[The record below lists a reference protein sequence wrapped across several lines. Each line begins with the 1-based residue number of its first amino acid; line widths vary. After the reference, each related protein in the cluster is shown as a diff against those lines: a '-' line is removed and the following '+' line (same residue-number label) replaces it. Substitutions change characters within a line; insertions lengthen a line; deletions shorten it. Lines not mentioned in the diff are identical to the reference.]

1 VTRCQFRIPSH
12 QPVRPTRAPRPHECP
27 ADGARVSA
35 PLEGTRVLELVG
47 LGPGPFCGM
56 LLADLGAEVLRV
68 DRVEA
73 ARALD
78 ASRPATNP
86 MHRSKRAVGLD
97 LKAPE
102 GVDAFLRLVD
112 GADVVFEV
120 FRPGVAERLG
130 IGPDVCRAGNPR
142 LVYGRLTGWGQAGPL
157 AHEAG
162 HDLDYLAVAGA
173 LEPLGR
179 AGQPPTAPI
188 NVLGDFAGG
197 GMLLAFGI
205 VAALLERERS
215 GEGQVIDAAMVDG
228 AALMLAP
235 FYGARASGSWGP
247 RGTNLLDSGAP
258 FYDVYETA
266 DGAWVAVGAI
276 EPQFYAALLDGLGL
290 TDAGLPDQHD
300 RSGWPLLRERFTAV
314 FATRTR
320 DEWVA
325 RFAGRDACVA
335 AVLTPVEA
343 PDHPHNRARETFLT
357 IAGVPQPAPAPRFSR
372 SALPTPHPPEHP
384 GAATAAALAGWGFP
398 STEVA
403 ALQDAGVLV

>member
-1 VTRCQFRIPSH
+1 M
-12 QPVRPTRAPRPHECP
+12 
-27 ADGARVSA
+27 RVSA
-35 PLEGTRVLELVG
+35 PLAGARVIELVG

-78 ASRPATNP
+78 RSRPATNP
-86 MHRSKRAVGLD
+86 MHRSKRAIGLD
-97 LKAPE
+97 LRAAE
-102 GVDAFLRLVD
+102 GVETFLRLVE

-130 IGPDVCRAGNPR
+130 IGPDPCCARNSR

-157 AHEAG
+157 ANEAG

-179 AGQPPTAPI
+179 AGQPPTPPI

-197 GMLLAFGI
+197 GMLLAFGV

-215 GEGQVIDAAMVDG
+215 GQGQVIDAAMVDG

-247 RGTNLLDSGAP
+247 RGTNLLDTGAP

-266 DGAWVAVGAI
+266 DGAWVAIGAI
-276 EPQFYAALLDGLGL
+276 EPQFYAALLVGLGL
-290 TDAGLPDQHD
+290 ADVDRPDLRQPRRQPAAEDAAGRLEVALLGDGHRGPLRRARRRPAAPPRRSTGSPTGPARRRSPRPDARVGAAEAGSSA
-300 RSGWPLLRERFTAV
+300 RSGAPGRA
-314 FATRTR
+314 
-320 DEWVA
+320 VA
-325 RFAGRDACVA
+325 RRRSRGRSHGLGCAD
-335 AVLTPVEA
+335 
-343 PDHPHNRARETFLT
+343 D
-357 IAGVPQPAPAPRFSR
+357 PAPRP
-372 SALPTPHPPEHP
+372 A
-384 GAATAAALAGWGFP
+384 
-398 STEVA
+398 
-403 ALQDAGVLV
+403 

>member
-1 VTRCQFRIPSH
+1 M
-12 QPVRPTRAPRPHECP
+12 
-27 ADGARVSA
+27 RVSG
-35 PLEGTRVLELVG
+35 PLAGARVLELVG

-56 LLADLGAEVLRV
+56 LLADLGAEILCV

-73 ARALD
+73 AQALNR
-78 ASRPATNP
+78 SRPATNP
-86 MHRSKRAVGLD
+86 MHRSKRAIGLD
-97 LKAPE
+97 LKADE
-102 GVDAFLRLVD
+102 GVEAFLRLVE
-112 GADVVFEV
+112 GADVAFEV

-130 IGPDVCRAGNPR
+130 IGPDVCRARNPR

-157 AHEAG
+157 AQEAG

-197 GMLLAFGI
+197 GMLLALGI

-215 GEGQVIDAAMVDG
+215 GEGQVLDAAMVDG

-266 DGAWVAVGAI
+266 DGTWVALGAI

-290 TDAGLPDQHD
+290 ADADLPGQHERD
-300 RSGWPLLRERFTAV
+300 GWPELRERFASV
-314 FATRTR
+314 LRTRTR
-320 DEWVA
+320 DEWA
-325 RFAGRDACVA
+325 AHFAGKDACVA

-372 SALPTPHPPEHP
+372 STLPIPRPPEHP
-384 GAATAAALAGWGFP
+384 GATTVEALASWGFP

-403 ALQDAGVLV
+403 ALQDAGVLA